1 MLVTILG
8 PDGTGK
14 TTLARALAEKIDGL
28 DYVYFGYN
36 KEIRDY
42 QFFNSFV
49 KSEPKNILKRIIRK
63 GVRFINDL
71 YVFRSAKKNHIISD
85 RCPIDS
91 YVNTKIQGR
100 KLRYYYSL
108 LLKISPNPTFVILL
122 EGDSQTIYNRKK
134 EISEHHIQSAIKY
147 YKEYLLTNKISHFV
161 IDTTQNDI
169 TATYNLAI
177 EELKQYLK

>member
-14 TTLARALAEKIDGL
+14 TTLAKALAKKINGL

-36 KEIRDY
+36 KESRDY
-42 QFFNSFV
+42 QFFDSFV
-49 KSEPKNILKRIIRK
+49 KSEPRNIFKRIIRK
-63 GVRFINDL
+63 GLRFFNDL
-71 YVFRSAKKNHIISD
+71 YVLKIATNNHIISD

-100 KLRYYYSL
+100 KLRYYYLL
-108 LLKISPNPTFVILL
+108 LLKISPNPNYVILL
-122 EGDSQTIYNRKK
+122 EGDSKTIYKRKK
-134 EISEHHIQSAIKY
+134 EISEHHIRSAIKY
-147 YKEYLLTNKISHFV
+147 YKAYLLANKISHFV

-169 TATYNLAI
+169 TATYDLAM
-177 EELKQYLK
+177 EELKQHLK

>member
-1 MLVTILG
+1 MLITILG

-14 TTLARALAEKIDGL
+14 TTLAKTLAENIDGL

-36 KEIRDY
+36 KESRDY
-42 QFFNSFV
+42 QFFDSFV
-49 KSEPKNILKRIIRK
+49 KSEPRNMLKRVIRK

-71 YVFRSAKKNHIISD
+71 YVFKAAKKNHIISD

-100 KLRYYYSL
+100 KLRYYYLL
-108 LLKISPNPTFVILL
+108 LLKIYPSPNYVILL
-122 EGDSQTIYNRKK
+122 EGDSKTIYNRKK
-134 EISEHHIQSAIKY
+134 EISEQHIKSAIKY

-161 IDTTQNDI
+161 IDTTKNDI
-169 TATYNLAI
+169 KSTYNIAI
-177 EELKQYLK
+177 GKLKQHLK